1 MTPDLAAHKIN
12 ILYGQ
17 PMTALSDSLRGMLRA
32 APGHDLISADFSNI
46 EGRVLAWLAG
56 EQWKLDAFAK
66 ADRNEGFGIY
76 ETTAAGIL
84 DKDPAE
90 ITKDERQ
97 AYGKVPELALGFGGG
112 VGAFQS
118 MARIYGV
125 DVTDTAADQIK
136 VAWRIQHPNIKQYWY
151 DLERAAFRAV
161 LEPGTQFKAG
171 PDGREITYLVKGSF
185 LLCRLPSKRVTVYP
199 YPKIEMRE
207 KIWGDMAES
216 LTYMGENTYT
226 RKWER
231 LETYGG
237 KLSENVT
244 QAVARDLL
252 ASALHRCENLN
263 YFVVLHVHD
272 EIVSEVPKGFGSVA
286 EMEQIMSV
294 LPGWAVGLPVSAA
307 GWRGERYRK

>member
-1 MTPDLAAHKIN
+1 M
-12 ILYGQ
+12 
-17 PMTALSDSLRGMLRA
+17 
-32 APGHDLISADFSNI
+32 
-46 EGRVLAWLAG
+46 
-56 EQWKLDAFAK
+56 
-66 ADRNEGFGIY
+66 
-76 ETTAAGIL
+76 
-84 DKDPAE
+84 
-90 ITKDERQ
+90 
-97 AYGKVPELALGFGGG
+97 
-112 VGAFQS
+112 
-118 MARIYGV
+118 
-125 DVTDTAADQIK
+125 
-136 VAWRIQHPNIKQYWY
+136 AWRLQHPNIKQYWY

-171 PDGREITYLVKGSF
+171 PDGREITYLVNGSF
-185 LLCRLPSKRVTVYP
+185 LLCRLPSKSVTVYP

-244 QAVARDLL
+244 QTVARDLL

-294 LPGWAVGLPVSAA
+294 LPEWAVGLPVSAA